1 MKIGILGGT
10 FNPPHKGHV
19 KLGLDF
25 ANELSLDKVLVIP
38 SKIPTHKTAPD
49 LLSGEER
56 LKLCSLAFDN
66 GIFEV
71 SDIEIKSEK
80 DSYTFFTLEALR
92 KLYPDS
98 ELYLIIGSDMFLIF
112 DKWYRYRDILGMCT
126 VCVEARQ
133 NEDSVAELKS
143 YAKKHLGLK
152 IEGREGEKVIIS
164 QKKPFPVSS
173 TEIRQRIKDGRG
185 VKRLVPER
193 ELEYIVSRRLYLDR
207 K

>member
-25 ANELSLDKVLVIP
+25 ARELSLEKILVIP
-38 SKIPTHKTAPD
+38 SKIPTHKAAPD

-56 LKLCSLAFDN
+56 LKLCSLAFDD

-80 DSYTFFTLEALR
+80 DSYTVFTLEMLE

-98 ELYLIIGSDMFLIF
+98 EFYLIIGSDMFLIF
-112 DKWYRYRDILGMCT
+112 DKWYRFEDILKKCT

-133 NEDSVAELKS
+133 NEDSIDELKR
-143 YAKKHLGLK
+143 YAKKHLGLDIK
-152 IEGREGEKVIIS
+152 GRDGEKIIFS
-164 QKKPFPVSS
+164 CKKPFPVSS
-173 TEIRQRIKDGRG
+173 TEIRRKIRDGRG
-185 VKRLVPER
+185 VKRLIPEK
-193 ELEYIVSRRLYLDR
+193 ELEYIIGRRLYLD
-207 K
+207 

>member
-25 ANELSLDKVLVIP
+25 ANELSLDRVLVIP
-38 SKIPTHKTAPD
+38 AKVPTHKTAPD
-49 LLSGEER
+49 LLSGKER

-66 GIFEV
+66 DIFEV

-80 DSYTFFTLEALR
+80 DSYTVFTLEALE
-92 KLYPDS
+92 KLYPDD
-98 ELYLIIGSDMFLIF
+98 EFYLIIGSDMFLIF
-112 DKWYRYRDILGMCT
+112 DRWYRFEDILKKCT

-133 NEDSVAELKS
+133 DSDSIIELKNF
-143 YAKKHLGLK
+143 AKTRLGIDIK
-152 IEGREGEKVIIS
+152 GENGERIIIS
-164 QKKPFPVSS
+164 QIKPFPVSS

-185 VKRLVPER
+185 VKRLIPEK
-193 ELEYIVSRRLYLDR
+193 ELEYIISRRLYLD
-207 K
+207 

>member
-25 ANELSLDKVLVIP
+25 ARELKLDKILVIP
-38 SKIPTHKTAPD
+38 AKIPTHKAAKD
-49 LLSGEER
+49 LLGGDER

-71 SDIEIKSEK
+71 SDIEIRSKN
-80 DSYTFFTLEALR
+80 DSYTIFTLEALE
-92 KLYPDS
+92 KLYPDG
-98 ELYLIIGSDMFLIF
+98 EFYLIIGSDMFFIF
-112 DKWYRYRDILGMCT
+112 DKWYRYEDILNKCT
-126 VCVEARQ
+126 VCVEERQ
-133 NEDSVAELKS
+133 DEDSVGELKR
-143 YAKKHLGLK
+143 YAKKHLGIDIK
-152 IEGREGEKVIIS
+152 GEKGEKVIIS

-173 TEIRQRIKDGRG
+173 TEIRQRIKDGKG

-193 ELEYIVSRRLYLDR
+193 ELVYIKSRRLYLD
-207 K
+207 